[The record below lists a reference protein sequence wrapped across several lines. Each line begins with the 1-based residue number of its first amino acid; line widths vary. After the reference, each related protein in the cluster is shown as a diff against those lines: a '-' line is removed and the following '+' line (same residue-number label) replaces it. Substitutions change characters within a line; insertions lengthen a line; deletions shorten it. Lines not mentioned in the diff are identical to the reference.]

1 MISRS
6 AFFKLWAQ
14 PKTPAQF
21 FQARMSR
28 SLMTAMV
35 AGGLLFSG
43 SGKLLAQDVPPPP
56 PDASQQDQQQAPQNN
71 QQLPQYG
78 APLPQDQQN
87 QAPQQAYPQDQQGSY
102 PQQQQAPAPQG
113 QPLTADQLNQLVA
126 PIALYPDALVA
137 QILAASTYP
146 TQVVEADRWVQAQGN
161 APADQIAAGANA
173 QQWDPS
179 VKALVAFPSVLSQMD
194 RNMQWTTDLGN
205 AYYNQPQDVMDG
217 VQHMRQQ
224 AQQAGSLQSTQQQT
238 VSNDSGQIAI
248 APANPDVVYVPVY
261 NPWAVYGPPVVAWPG
276 YYYAPPPGIFFGV
289 GFGFGIG
296 FGWGIPVRPWA
307 PWGWGWHSWGVG
319 WYNRTVIYNRTT
331 YITRST
337 TVINRGY
344 SRPGAPPMQLA
355 GQRGSFMN
363 RPAYASYASHVAAG
377 ARPVPVQNGFA
388 NRAGSNAGGNFNNRP
403 VAQPGYNNH
412 VQQPGYNRPAPTNG
426 YVNGSRPAPAAPG
439 NYQQRPAYSPAPTY
453 NRPAQGAPAYHPST
467 PQNSSRPAPAPHPS
481 SAPHSAPAPHGESH
495 GESHG
500 GGGGEHHH

>member
-1 MISRS
+1 MTFRS

-14 PKTPAQF
+14 SKTPAQF
-21 FQARMSR
+21 FQVHMLRPV
-28 SLMTAMV
+28 TA
-35 AGGLLFSG
+35 ATLAIGLTLAG

-56 PDASQQDQQQAPQNN
+56 PDASQQAPQDN

-78 APLPQDQQN
+78 APLPQDQN
-87 QAPQQAYPQDQQGSY
+87 QAPQQAYPQDQQGY
-102 PQQQQAPAPQG
+102 PQQPQAPAPQG

-173 QQWDPS
+173 QPWDPS
-179 VKALVAFPSVLSQMD
+179 VKALAAFPSVLAQMD

-205 AYYNQPQDVMDG
+205 AYYNQPQDVMDA
-217 VQHMRQQ
+217 VQHMRQE
-224 AQQAGSLQSTQQQT
+224 AQQAGTLQSTQQQT
-238 VSNDSGQIAI
+238 VSNDSGEIAI

-261 NPWAVYGPPVVAWPG
+261 NPWVVYVPPVVAFPG

-296 FGWGIPVRPWA
+296 WGWGIPVRPWA

-319 WYNRTVIYNRTT
+319 WYNRTVVYNRTT

-337 TVINRGY
+337 TVINRGFN
-344 SRPGAPPMQLA
+344 RPGAPPVQLA

-377 ARPVPVQNGFA
+377 ARPMPNGYV
-388 NRAGSNAGGNFNNRP
+388 NHSGYSGSFNNRT

-439 NYQQRPAYSPAPTY
+439 NYQQRPTYSPGSTYHAPTY
-453 NRPAQGAPAYHPST
+453 HAPAYHP
-467 PQNSSRPAPAPHPS
+467 PAQQNYNRPAPAQHPA
-481 SAPHSAPAPHGESH
+481 SAPHAESH

-500 GGGGEHHH
+500 GGGGEHHK

>member
-1 MISRS
+1 
-6 AFFKLWAQ
+6 
-14 PKTPAQF
+14 
-21 FQARMSR
+21 MSR
-28 SLMTAMV
+28 PLMAAVV
-35 AGGLLFSG
+35 AAGLLLSG

-56 PDASQQDQQQAPQNN
+56 PDSQDQQQAPQDN

-78 APLPQDQQN
+78 APLPQDQN

-102 PQQQQAPAPQG
+102 PQQQAPAPQG

-161 APADQIAAGANA
+161 APADQIAAAANA

-179 VKALVAFPSVLSQMD
+179 VKALTAFPSVLSQMD

-205 AYYNQPQDVMDG
+205 AYYNQPQDVMDA

-224 AQQAGSLQSTQQQT
+224 AQQAGSLESTQQQT
-238 VSNDSGQIAI
+238 VSNNDGEIAI
-248 APANPDVVYVPVY
+248 APANPEVVYVPVY
-261 NPWAVYGPPVVAWPG
+261 NPWVVYGPPVVAWPG

-289 GFGFGIG
+289 GFGFRIG

-307 PWGWGWHSWGVG
+307 PWGWGWHSWGCG
-319 WYNRTVIYNRTT
+319 WANRTVVYNRTT

-344 SRPGAPPMQLA
+344 SRPGAPPLQLA

-363 RPAYASYASHVAAG
+363 RPAYTSYASHVAAG
-377 ARPVPVQNGFA
+377 ARPMPVQNGFA
-388 NRAGSNAGGNFNNRP
+388 NGPGNNNRAGNFNNRP

-412 VQQPGYNRPAPTNG
+412 VQQPTYNRPASQTNG
-426 YVNGSRPAPAAPG
+426 FANGSRPAPAAPG
-439 NYQQRPAYSPAPTY
+439 NFQQRPTYAPAPTY
-453 NRPAQGAPAYHPST
+453 NRPTQSAPTYSRPAQSAPTYRPSA
-467 PQNSSRPAPAPHPS
+467 PQNYGRPEPSRPAPAPQHQM
-481 SAPHSAPAPHGESH
+481 SAPRSAPAPHAEP
-495 GESHG
+495 HG
-500 GGGGEHHH
+500 GGGGDHRH